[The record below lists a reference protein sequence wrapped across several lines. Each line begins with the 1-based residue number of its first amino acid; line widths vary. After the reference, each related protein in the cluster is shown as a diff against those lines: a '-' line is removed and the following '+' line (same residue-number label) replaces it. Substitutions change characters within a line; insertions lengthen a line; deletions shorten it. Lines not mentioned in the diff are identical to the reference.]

1 MRTSRLVPI
10 ALVLAAIA
18 CSSDSPSGPRPQ
30 LDCSAVTDWTQTGR
44 TAEHAGTVCASG
56 VPFSGTSTFVLDR
69 NLPLETAEAGG
80 ALLVHYQV
88 PLVVGDEVY
97 AAVKGGTYTSCTD
110 HKKHL
115 PFPCGPDA
123 WNTQVWNEQRFVW
136 QGNQLVASWIVPT
149 DWKPPPNR
157 GSQDASTISSPGG
170 WEPVFHAVL
179 SGDSLW
185 MPAAGGAVIQLDRAT
200 GTQRARIEP
209 FAGDPTVFV
218 AGPLTATA
226 SGDILYTAIQL
237 DLADP
242 WGDSNDPPSFLVRVR
257 GGIASKV
264 PWTTL
269 VPGAPDPQ
277 AITCQG
283 TYANPGNAALPP
295 LDSTGVVPAPVVRC
309 GIQRP
314 ALNAAPAV
322 GPDGTI
328 FLASR

>member
-157 GSQDASTISSPGG
+157 GSAPSTAQLGG
-170 WEPVFHAVL
+170 WEPQFHAVI
-179 SGDSLW
+179 SGNSLW
-185 MPAAGGAVIQLDRAT
+185 MPAGSGGVMQVDRVT
-200 GTQRARIEP
+200 GQVLGTIRP
-209 FAGDPTVFV
+209 FGADTGVFV
-218 AGPLTATA
+218 AGPLTA
-226 SGDILYTAIQL
+226 
-237 DLADP
+237 
-242 WGDSNDPPSFLVRVR
+242 
-257 GGIASKV
+257 
-264 PWTTL
+264 
-269 VPGAPDPQ
+269 
-277 AITCQG
+277 
-283 TYANPGNAALPP
+283 
-295 LDSTGVVPAPVVRC
+295 
-309 GIQRP
+309 
-314 ALNAAPAV
+314 
-322 GPDGTI
+322 
-328 FLASR
+328 